1 MDWVSNTLHPF
12 VVKSN
17 GGMPLAAHL
26 CRERFNEVLRG
37 EGGFLERLTSLGF
50 RRVQIHATAVN
61 GVDTSDLSG
70 GATHLMTLMSQFP
83 YLEFII
89 QRSDETSELWKAVEK
104 VNPPNMSM
112 LFDESKGTGVAP
124 EGGYEVRLGEEGS
137 NEQTTLA
144 LGTKIT
150 HTRTFLQDTPPPQP
164 PQQLSLLVLTL
175 LAIPFAHHRLHRRI
189 MRWATPEVSGLGMW
203 GTCWGGFWRRLREG
217 AFGLIWRAA

>member
-70 GATHLMTLMSQFP
+70 GATRLMTLVSQFL

-104 VNPPNMSM
+104 VNPPN
-112 LFDESKGTGVAP
+112 
-124 EGGYEVRLGEEGS
+124 
-137 NEQTTLA
+137 
-144 LGTKIT
+144 IT
-150 HTRTFLQDTPPPQP
+150 CPCFSTRARER
-164 PQQLSLLVLTL
+164 V
-175 LAIPFAHHRLHRRI
+175 
-189 MRWATPEVSGLGMW
+189 W
-203 GTCWGGFWRRLREG
+203 RLRG
-217 AFGLIWRAA
+217 GTR